1 MMTQLLGSDNLML
14 QGLAITV
21 VGMSL
26 VFAALALIW
35 VLITVLGRAFPS
47 ERRVAGARGSA
58 VQKADREDA
67 GERVAEQL
75 SAERAQ
81 IAAIAAAALTAGAL
95 PAARGL
101 GTIESGSVA
110 PDAGAFEHGRTAP
123 SWVTANRARAL
134 QPWQPARR
142 PES

>member
-1 MMTQLLGSDNLML
+1 MTHLLGSDNLML

-35 VLITVLGRAFPS
+35 VLITVLGRVVPS
-47 ERRVAGARGSA
+47 ERRVAGAPALA
-58 VQKADREDA
+58 VQNA
-67 GERVAEQL
+67 GGEQTGKRVAERL
-75 SAERAQ
+75 TVERAQ
-81 IAAIAAAALTAGAL
+81 VAAIAAAALTAGAL
-95 PAARGL
+95 PMGRSP
-101 GTIESGSVA
+101 GTIESGLIA